1 MADQTVNGALSSY
14 ASTALKI
21 NTNTNSILNLNNIS
35 SLVSTTNV
43 LNSVVSKMYGVVAK
57 WFRSVPVDRAK
68 SVIFQEYTLYN
79 IEDCG
84 FDINVLYND
93 TGYDEAALQFNT
105 MGIQYA
111 IPLTVDIAVDEWNRV
126 TNGDGSLP
134 QKKDIVYIPQSNKLY
149 QVASMNPIK
158 TVASQTTSYRCNL
171 SIYKPERSRVLNDDL
186 EDTINEY
193 TTSVEKMFGM
203 DIRDEIDDITA
214 DKQMSPTNSTY
225 IDKYKKL
232 INMDCIK
239 RNDVYADGHLIFK
252 SHYINNSEYDYLVR
266 YKNSNDTFDKT
277 AGRMLSVN
285 FMFNNIENSEVKIN
299 FDSETTK
306 QTIYAIN
313 KQFNNDSYIVC
324 SKGGIIVPGKISNG
338 KMIVDNK
345 ILSKYPKEW
354 YKFNNI
360 NVSSNIFNL
369 VTGYFDGVDIFAIN
383 IIGNLLMIRINN
395 KTYYSKIITP
405 FTANTWYNI
414 AVNFGAENNFRLF
427 KLDND
432 IIELE
437 YKDIDIDNFGDINI
451 DEYAISGSDVNLTNI
466 RLYNENISDI
476 DKQLINIISKIA
488 ANESNMI
495 ISDNADEI
503 LKYSYFGEQR

>member
-1 MADQTVNGALSSY
+1 MAEQTVNGALSSY

-21 NTNTNSILNLNNIS
+21 NTNTNNIINLNNIS

-43 LNSVVSKMYGVVAK
+43 LNTVVSKMYGVVAK

-126 TNGDGSLP
+126 TNGDGTLP

-149 QVASMNPIK
+149 QVVSMNPIK
-158 TVASQTTSYRCNL
+158 TVASQITSYRCNL

-186 EDTINEY
+186 EETINEY

-203 DIRDEIDDITA
+203 DINDEINDIVA
-214 DKQMSPTNSTY
+214 DKQMSPSNSTY
-225 IDKYKKL
+225 IDRHKKL
-232 INMDCIK
+232 INMECIK
-239 RNDVYADGHLIFK
+239 RNDIYAGGHLLFK
-252 SHYINNSEYDYLVR
+252 SHYINNSEYEYLVR
-266 YKNSNDTFDKT
+266 YKNSNDSFDKT
-277 AGRMLSVN
+277 SGSMLSVN
-285 FMFNNIENSEVKIN
+285 FMFNNIENNEVKLNI
-299 FDSETTK
+299 DSENSK
-306 QTIYAIN
+306 QTIYTID
-313 KQFNNDSYIVC
+313 KEFNNDSYIVC
-324 SKGGIIVPGKISNG
+324 SKGGIIIPGRISNG

-360 NVSSNIFNL
+360 NAASNVFNL
-369 VTGYFDGVDIFAIN
+369 ITGYFNGDNIFAIN
-383 IIGNLLMIRINN
+383 IIGNLLMIQINN
-395 KTYYSKIITP
+395 KTYYSKITEK
-405 FTANTWYNI
+405 FKANVWYNI
-414 AVNFGAENNFRLF
+414 SINFGMENNFRLF
-427 KLDND
+427 ELNNE
-432 IIELE
+432 IVELE

-451 DEYAISGSDVNLTNI
+451 DEYNINGSDVNLTNI

-488 ANESNMI
+488 GNESNMI